1 MTTQLRTAIAA
12 THQQSNPS
20 INPLVHGFMDW
31 LIESFICW
39 LVAAIVL
46 RSCFVIDA
54 SHPELRKGRRSPAR
68 DGGQLGGS
76 LLFMYVNSQQ
86 VSQSVPPKYLVALH
100 CGKERL

>member
-54 SHPELRKGRRSPAR
+54 SHPELRKGRRSHAR
-68 DGGQLGGS
+68 NGGNLGGT
-76 LLFMYVNSQQ
+76 LLPMYAH
-86 VSQSVPPKYLVALH
+86 PKQCSY
-100 CGKERL
+100 